1 MMGEAINILSDS
13 IQSTKEMLLASGYSE
28 KAIQYYLDKKNMGQL
43 ADANQISELT
53 GHCGD
58 TMKISLKIDGEIIQD
73 AKIQVLGCPGA
84 ISSAM
89 AAMDM
94 IKGKTLDYALKMTD
108 RDIFREIEQIPDQKQ
123 HCIRLTKKTIEKAIE
138 EYKSRNGGSQKGE

>member
-1 MMGEAINILSDS
+1 MVEASKILTDNI
-13 IQSTKEMLLASGYSE
+13 QTTKEMLLASGYSE
-28 KAIQYYLDKKNMGQL
+28 KAINYYLDKKNMGEL
-43 ADANQISELT
+43 DEATQISELT

-94 IKGKTLDYALKMTD
+94 IKGKSLDYALKMTD
-108 RDIFREIEQIPDQKQ
+108 RDIFREIEEIPDQKQ
-123 HCIRLTKKTIEKAIE
+123 HCIRLTKKTIEKAVND
-138 EYKSRNGGSQKGE
+138 YRSKYGGNPKGE

>member
-1 MMGEAINILSDS
+1 MGEAGNILTDN
-13 IQSTKEMLLASGYSE
+13 IHNTTEILLNSGYSE
-28 KAIQYYLDKKNMGQL
+28 KAIKYYLDKKNMGEL
-43 ADANQISELT
+43 DDATQISELT

-58 TMKISLKIDGEIIQD
+58 TMKISLKIDKDIIQD

-84 ISSAM
+84 IASAM

-94 IKGKTLDYALKMTD
+94 IKGKSLDYALKMTD

-123 HCIRLTKKTIEKAIE
+123 HCIRLTKKTIEKAVND
-138 EYKSRNGGSQKGE
+138 YMSGNGGDHPAGE

>member
-1 MMGEAINILSDS
+1 MVEAINIINDTD
-13 IQSTKEMLLASGYSE
+13 IKNTRDMLLSSGYSE
-28 KAIQYYLDKKNMGQL
+28 KSIRYYLEKKNMGEL
-43 ADANQISELT
+43 TDATQVSELT

-58 TMKISLKIDGEIIQD
+58 TMKISLKIDGDIIED

-108 RDIFREIEQIPDQKQ
+108 RDIFREIEEIPDQKQ

-138 EYKSRNGGSQKGE
+138 EYKSGNGVDPKGE

>member
-1 MMGEAINILSDS
+1 MVEENKILTDS
-13 IQSTKEMLLASGYSE
+13 IHTTTEMLLNSGYSE
-28 KAIQYYLDKKNMGQL
+28 KAIRYYLEKKNMGEL
-43 ADANQISELT
+43 EDATLVSELT

-84 ISSAM
+84 IASAM

-108 RDIFREIEQIPDQKQ
+108 RDIFREIENVPDQKQ
-123 HCIRLTKKTIEKAIE
+123 HCIRLTKKTIEKAVND
-138 EYKSRNGGSQKGE
+138 YKSGNGGHPKGE

>member
-1 MMGEAINILSDS
+1 MVDASKILTENI
-13 IQSTKEMLLASGYSE
+13 QATKEMLLGSGYSE
-28 KAIQYYLDKKNMGQL
+28 KAIRYYLDKKNMGEL
-43 ADANQISELT
+43 DDANQISELT

-58 TMKISLKIDGEIIQD
+58 TMKISLKINGQIIQD

-84 ISSAM
+84 IASAM

-94 IKGKTLDYALKMTD
+94 IKGNTLDYALKMTD

-123 HCIRLTKKTIEKAIE
+123 HCIRLTKKTIEKAISD
-138 EYKSRNGGSQKGE
+138 YISGNGGRQKGE